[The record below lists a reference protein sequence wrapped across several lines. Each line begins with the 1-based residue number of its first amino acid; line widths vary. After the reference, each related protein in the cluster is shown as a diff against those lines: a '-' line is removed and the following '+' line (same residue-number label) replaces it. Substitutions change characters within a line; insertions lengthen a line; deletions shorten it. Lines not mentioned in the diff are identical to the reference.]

1 MLKQNTFR
9 LLKSNKKQLAI
20 NRKKYFYSYFFIFF
34 SKHKLIIFK
43 NQSKTIFSNNLTF
56 TLIIDLLMIA
66 SGSMFPL
73 FCVQITQQILEKRS
87 KNALEERILRIFHA
101 TRLMLDNKL

>member
-1 MLKQNTFR
+1 MQLKEKNIF
-9 LLKSNKKQLAI
+9 I
-20 NRKKYFYSYFFIFF
+20 VIFFIFF
-34 SKHKLIIFK
+34 SKYKLIIFK

-87 KNALEERILRIFHA
+87 KNALEERILSIFHA